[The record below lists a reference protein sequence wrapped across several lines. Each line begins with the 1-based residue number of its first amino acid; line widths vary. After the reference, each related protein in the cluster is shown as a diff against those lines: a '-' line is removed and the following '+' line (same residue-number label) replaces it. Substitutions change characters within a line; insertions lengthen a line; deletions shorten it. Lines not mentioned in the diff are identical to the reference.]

1 MSLMKVAQPRAPA
14 CSPRTTRRRVRDVG
28 KYRSAVS
35 GGEGEYL
42 LEREVT
48 TLSVESRTQL
58 LEKAGITLT
67 IPEQQGLAMK
77 ADLALPWNKM
87 RELRRYS
94 NVSVH
99 ESLYIIIAIGQGG

>member
-1 MSLMKVAQPRAPA
+1 ML
-14 CSPRTTRRRVRDVG
+14 TTDHPQE
-28 KYRSAVS
+28 S
-35 GGEGEYL
+35 EGC
-42 LEREVT
+42 REVQECSQWWGGRV
-48 TLSVESRTQL
+48 SVRERGHNAECRESNAA
-58 LEKAGITLT
+58 AGITLT

>member
-1 MSLMKVAQPRAPA
+1 MLTTDHPQESEGCREVQE
-14 CSPRTTRRRVRDVG
+14 CSQWWGGRVSVR
-28 KYRSAVS
+28 
-35 GGEGEYL
+35 
-42 LEREVT
+42 ERVT
-48 TLSVESRTQL
+48 TLSVESRMQL

-77 ADLALPWNKM
+77 ADLALSWNKM